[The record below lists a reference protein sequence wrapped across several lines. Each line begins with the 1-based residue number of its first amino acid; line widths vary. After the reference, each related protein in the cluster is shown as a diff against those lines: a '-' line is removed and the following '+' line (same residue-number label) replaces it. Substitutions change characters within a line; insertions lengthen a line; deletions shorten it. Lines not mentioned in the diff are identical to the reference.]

1 MPIAHILC
9 FIHTTRT
16 VYTTLFIYSLYL
28 SLICMQLPD
37 QVQVINPLLIL
48 ILIPIFN
55 YGLYPL
61 LAMCNVL
68 TQCAS
73 LNILFPNTEYQ
84 KKSE

>member
-1 MPIAHILC
+1 
-9 FIHTTRT
+9 
-16 VYTTLFIYSLYL
+16 
-28 SLICMQLPD
+28 MQLPD